1 LICDLIV
8 KENFGYFDWEISMS
22 KVSKNNKVMSRKEAV
37 VKFVFDGAIIGMGGE
52 MGLFT
57 SPSYLLI

>member
-1 LICDLIV
+1 
-8 KENFGYFDWEISMS
+8 MS